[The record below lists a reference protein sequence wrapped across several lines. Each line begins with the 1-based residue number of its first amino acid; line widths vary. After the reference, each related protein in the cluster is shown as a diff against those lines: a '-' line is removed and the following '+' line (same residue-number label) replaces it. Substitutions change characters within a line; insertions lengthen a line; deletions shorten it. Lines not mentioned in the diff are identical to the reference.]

1 MRGLLLAALVL
12 AASAQAAAPAGEALR
27 VLSSE
32 GALRCWRFETEP
44 WPLEAGDR
52 LNDGS
57 RVELGPGAKL
67 RLNDAD
73 KLELCLV
80 GPARLSFYQLDLPQ
94 GDHVTRRQVLR
105 LEQGALLV
113 DGRFQFDRPVEL
125 VLALPERSL
134 APPLNA
140 RFYAVARNGA
150 SQLYLPAPD
159 GRAVAADLSNSAVV
173 ALPGSAARS
182 VDGIGPA
189 LSAEL
194 TRTVKL
200 LVIARDFDQ
209 DLGQWPHPAVL
220 GPLLAERL
228 GRLPGLQLVDGSG
241 STRLAYAA
249 KGALKKG
256 DDSYLR
262 ELGRRQGARWVLAG
276 NDVSLTPPQEGEP
289 SRRVVLGQAEVRL
302 LESAGG
308 AESQEL
314 VSEAAVTRVA
324 RAGRALEL
332 ASRQAQEAAA
342 DRVTGYM
349 EPHLLDL
356 LAGRSH
362 PQVLEKLVLEN
373 ATADSVRA
381 LRARLER
388 LDTVARFFRRAFA
401 QKTASFDLILRQD
414 EAELD
419 RQWSGLS
426 QTGDWRFKA
435 LPSESGVRRFRA
447 QSAP

>member
-1 MRGLLLAALVL
+1 MRALLLALLACASLAGAALPVE
-12 AASAQAAAPAGEALR
+12 GLR

-32 GALRCWRFETEP
+32 GRLRSWRFETEP

-57 RVELGPGAKL
+57 RVELEAGAVL
-67 RLNDAD
+67 RLCFAD
-73 KLELCLV
+73 KLDLTLS
-80 GPARLSFYQLDLPQ
+80 GPARLALYQMDIHQ
-94 GDHVTRRQVLR
+94 GDLVSHRQVLR
-105 LEQGALLV
+105 LEEGALLV
-113 DGRFQFDRPVEL
+113 DGRFQFDRPLEL

-134 APPLNA
+134 ALPPNA
-140 RFYAVARNGA
+140 RFFAVARDGA
-150 SQLYLPAPD
+150 SRLYLPAAD
-159 GRAVAADLSNSAVV
+159 GQAVAADLSNGAMA
-173 ALPGSAARS
+173 ALPGAA
-182 VDGIGPA
+182 PA
-189 LSAEL
+189 TVAGLDRPLFAEL
-194 TRTVKL
+194 TRSVKL
-200 LVIARDFDQ
+200 LVIARDYDQ

-228 GRLPGLQLVDGSG
+228 ARLPGLQLVDGSG

-249 KGALKKG
+249 NGALKKG
-256 DDSYLR
+256 DDNYLR
-262 ELGRRQGARWVLAG
+262 ELGRSKGARWVLAG
-276 NDVSLTPPQEGEP
+276 NDVSLTPPQEEEP
-289 SRRVVLGQAEVRL
+289 SSRVVVGQAEARL
-302 LESAGG
+302 LECAAQDG
-308 AESQEL
+308 SQEL
-314 VSEAAVTRVA
+314 VNEAAVTRVA

-342 DRVTGYM
+342 DRLAGYM

-373 ATADSVRA
+373 ATQESVRA

-388 LDTVARFFRRAFA
+388 LDTVSRFFRRAFA
-401 QKTASFDLILRQD
+401 QKTASFDLVLRQD

-419 RQWSGLS
+419 RQWAAL
-426 QTGDWRFKA
+426 GDEGPWRFKA

-447 QSAP
+447 QPGH